1 MAELKP
7 LGEIPKELQK
17 PIPPKFTEDRIEKGE
32 NEAKKPIEKAVE
44 KQPESFSLLRKIN
57 GELFF
62 ELEFTTGK
70 LVVSESKCNQLI
82 PEFKKMTPEQKETFL
97 MQAAIFG
104 ANPFSVPPEIYP
116 LPFVS
121 GGVTTYAP
129 VISAKK
135 YIEKGMENPQF
146 DGMKSGVVIEKQDG
160 SFDFRKG
167 QIYGKN
173 ETLKGGWA
181 EIFIKGLREPIFRS
195 INIEEVLNRKGDGT
209 PNKFWKEKPA
219 LMVEKVAQK
228 QAMEIA
234 MQMPKTYIAE
244 ELPVID
250 IDHED
255 LSDQKSLPV
264 SNDEFFKQ

>member
-7 LGEIPKELQK
+7 LGEIPKKEPEKVNEVKNKVEK
-17 PIPPKFTEDRIEKGE
+17 P
-32 NEAKKPIEKAVE
+32 NE

-116 LPFVS
+116 LPFES
-121 GGVTTYAP
+121 NGVTTIAP

-135 YIEKGMENPQF
+135 YINKGMENRQF
-146 DGMKSGVVIEKQDG
+146 DGMKSGVVVEKPDG
-160 SFDFRKG
+160 SFDFRRG
-167 QIYGKN
+167 QVYGKN
-173 ETLKGGWA
+173 EILKGGWA
-181 EIFIKGLREPIFRS
+181 EVFIKGLREPIFRS
-195 INIEEVLNRKGDGT
+195 VNIEEFQMRKKDGT
-209 PNKFWKEKPA
+209 LNKFWNETSGKPA
-219 LMVEKVAQK
+219 LMIEKVAQK

-264 SNDEFFKQ
+264 SNDEFFNQK

>member
-1 MAELKP
+1 LEQAKILDNSYKDFVRSGAN
-7 LGEIPKELQK
+7 LS
-17 PIPPKFTEDRIEKGE
+17 DSDKG
-32 NEAKKPIEKAVE
+32 I
-44 KQPESFSLLRKIN
+44 LRKIN

-62 ELEFTTGK
+62 ELEFSTGK

-82 PEFKKMTPEQKETFL
+82 PEFKKMTAEQKETFL

-135 YIEKGMENPQF
+135 YVEKGMENPQF

-195 INIEEVLNRKGDGT
+195 VNIEEVLNRKGDGT

-234 MQMPKTYIAE
+234 MQMPKTYIE
-244 ELPVID
+244 EEIPVID